1 MKHWLNFGK
10 SGFVNPEKKKQKKM
24 PLADQKLLLDMHTSN
39 YQISYTDLMIST
51 ILYLFFEADNKNFNF

>member
-1 MKHWLNFGK
+1 
-10 SGFVNPEKKKQKKM
+10 M